1 MEKITL
7 PGGLPGLLRRGSP
20 VFWPAYTEL
29 TKDEMTQFV
38 VIYASGALCLVSN
51 FEATREVF
59 SEYLSL
65 DLEDPTGRQ
74 HAIWWLAQNAK
85 NKFGPL
91 TYDSLHCVYWDHMEY
106 ARYAIRSERTSD
118 ESDWLN
124 SIIAFTFN
132 VRAEYDLHII
142 ELESLKGIPVEL
154 MSAKALQI
162 VCLHVA
168 KGKGYI

>member
-65 DLEDPTGRQ
+65 DLNDPTGRQ
-74 HAIWWLAQNAK
+74 HAIWWLEKQLC
-85 NKFGPL
+85 KFEASNYHLDMDVNINGL
-91 TYDSLHCVYWDHMEY
+91 NWVECESKEFKFDEDEVCELGEFDMSNHEKIADGSYWRH
-106 ARYAIRSERTSD
+106 
-118 ESDWLN
+118 
-124 SIIAFTFN
+124 
-132 VRAEYDLHII
+132 V
-142 ELESLKGIPVEL
+142 
-154 MSAKALQI
+154 KALQI

-168 KGKGYI
+168 KEKGYI